1 MNTEQLKQ
9 AALNAPKGKWEHFV
23 LDKPLRDVPAY
34 VEKCIDAS
42 PGKDFYFVMGQHP
55 QGGEADICHVGNGP
69 SAAALSA
76 YIAAANPAV
85 ILALLECVDAL
96 RLYKNW
102 LVAEKGHGGT
112 SFWDR
117 VEMCR
122 EAESATDAALQK
134 LEAL

>member
-9 AALNAPKGKWEHFV
+9 AAMAATPGEWIAGSRTVIARES
-23 LDKPLRDVPAY
+23 DERSAMDLRLFGGN
-34 VEKCIDAS
+34 
-42 PGKDFYFVMGQHP
+42 GKDH
-55 QGGEADICHVGNGP
+55 
-69 SAAALSA
+69 AANAR
-76 YIAAANPAV
+76 YIAAARPAT

-102 LVAEKGHGGT
+102 CDAEKDHGGT

>member
-9 AALNAPKGKWEHFV
+9 AAEANKAAHMLVKTST
-23 LDKPLRDVPAY
+23 LR
-34 VEKCIDAS
+34 
-42 PGKDFYFVMGQHP
+42 
-55 QGGEADICHVGNGP
+55 
-69 SAAALSA
+69 
-76 YIAAANPAV
+76 
-85 ILALLECVDAL
+85 ALLECVDAL

-102 LVAEKGHGGT
+102 CDAEKDHGGT

>member
-9 AALNAPKGKWEHFV
+9 AAMAATPGPWFAFKLYSEPEVRTASDVFV
-23 LDKPLRDVPAY
+23 
-34 VEKCIDAS
+34 AS
-42 PGKDFYFVMGQHP
+42 TPTYLVD
-55 QGGEADICHVGNGP
+55 EAR
-69 SAAALSA
+69 
-76 YIAAANPAV
+76 YIAAANPAT

-102 LVAEKGHGGT
+102 CDAEKDHGGT

>member
-9 AALNAPKGKWEHFV
+9 AAMAATPGPWLYETSKRPGSAGNYQLILSEDENSVAECYGTDHE
-23 LDKPLRDVPAY
+23 
-34 VEKCIDAS
+34 DA
-42 PGKDFYFVMGQHP
+42 
-55 QGGEADICHVGNGP
+55 ANGR
-69 SAAALSA
+69 

-102 LVAEKGHGGT
+102 CDAEKDHGGT

>member
-9 AALNAPKGKWEHFV
+9 AAMAATPGEWIAGSRTVIARES
-23 LDKPLRDVPAY
+23 DERSAMDLRLFGGN
-34 VEKCIDAS
+34 
-42 PGKDFYFVMGQHP
+42 GKDH
-55 QGGEADICHVGNGP
+55 
-69 SAAALSA
+69 AANAR
-76 YIAAANPAV
+76 YIAAARPAT

-96 RLYKNW
+96 RLHKKW
-102 LVAEKGHGGT
+102 CDAEKDHGGT